1 MMHAAAAALL
11 GVLTWWGLEYV
22 LHRFVG
28 HMPRGRSLFSRE
40 HRRHH
45 AEGDYFA
52 PNWRKLVSVTPV
64 MLVLLAATG
73 LGLGWAVGAAFTAGL
88 TAMYLA
94 YEVFHRR
101 LHTHPPANR
110 YGRWARRHHF
120 HHHFVNPKAN
130 HGVTTPLGD
139 VFAKTLEPLGPI
151 PVPERLAMAW
161 LLDEQTGDVKAA
173 FADDYRLVRLK
184 TAQAHAA

>member
-1 MMHAAAAALL
+1 MTALVVFAA
-11 GVLTWWGLEYV
+11 GVLTWWILEYV

-52 PNWRKLVSVTPV
+52 PTLTKAVNVTPV
-64 MLVLLAATG
+64 MV
-73 LGLGWAVGAAFTAGL
+73 AVGALLSLAVGPGPG
-88 TAMYLA
+88 LA
-94 YEVFHRR
+94 YTGGLAVMYVAYELFHRR
-101 LHTHPPANR
+101 LHTHAPRNA

-139 VFAKTLEPLGPI
+139 LVCRTLDPKTRI
-151 PVPERLAMAW
+151 PVPERLAMSW
-161 LLDEQTGDVKAA
+161 LLDPETGEVAA
-173 FADDYRLVRLK
+173 PYREEYTLVRLGASRK
-184 TAQAHAA
+184 AA

>member
-1 MMHAAAAALL
+1 MWQVSFAFIV
-11 GVLTWWGLEYV
+11 GVLTWWALEYI

-28 HMPRGRSLFSRE
+28 HMPKGRSLFSRE

-52 PNWRKLVSVTPV
+52 PNWRKLVNVSPV
-64 MLVLLAATG
+64 MGAVLVMFGLLGGWPIGAGYT
-73 LGLGWAVGAAFTAGL
+73 LGLVT
-88 TAMYLA
+88 MYLA

-101 LHTHPPANR
+101 LHTHPPRNR

-130 HGVTTPLGD
+130 HGVTTPFGD

-151 PVPERLAMAW
+151 PVPERLAMRW
-161 LLDEQTGDVKAA
+161 LLDPETGDVAEAYQQDYVLRRITSKAA
-173 FADDYRLVRLK
+173 
-184 TAQAHAA
+184 

>member
-1 MMHAAAAALL
+1 MMTGLSFAA
-11 GVLTWWGLEYV
+11 GIVTWWLLEYV

-52 PNWRKLVSVTPV
+52 PSRTKAVSVAPV
-64 MLVLLAATG
+64 MAAVAAG
-73 LGLGWAVGAAFTAGL
+73 LSFAVGPGPGLAFTAGL
-88 TAMYLA
+88 ALQYLA

-101 LHTHPPANR
+101 LHTHAPRTA

-139 VFAKTLEPLGPI
+139 LAWGTLDPEQRI

-161 LLDEQTGDVKAA
+161 LLDPETGDVAA
-173 FADDYRLVRLK
+173 PYQREYVLVRLGESRK
-184 TAQAHAA
+184 AA